1 MKLFAV
7 FAAYLTNS
15 FLSFRNLRSVIYK
28 LILST
33 LTFFPFIWYNLPQF
47 NYKIKIGTS
56 WKLISFRFIY
66 EKCLLFK
73 KNWYYKLLQMSHRLI
88 QLEFWDVNQS
98 KCIRLSLDFVSCAMV
113 TITSTCIKMTKNILI
128 QLSSFYFQH
137 YFSCQY
143 NQWEILRHFL
153 CFALKNHYKLH
164 FIKLFFWQL
173 NHAICQV
180 ACRHRNSS

>member
-73 KNWYYKLLQMSHRLI
+73 KTDIISYCKWATELI

-113 TITSTCIKMTKNILI
+113 TITSTCIKMTKNILT

>member
-1 MKLFAV
+1 MKNACCLKK
-7 FAAYLTNS
+7 TD
-15 FLSFRNLRSVIYK
+15 I
-28 LILST
+28 
-33 LTFFPFIWYNLPQF
+33 
-47 NYKIKIGTS
+47 
-56 WKLISFRFIY
+56 ISY
-66 EKCLLFK
+66 CK
-73 KNWYYKLLQMSHRLI
+73 WATDLI

-113 TITSTCIKMTKNILI
+113 TITSTCIKMTKNILT

-164 FIKLFFWQL
+164 FIKLFFGSSIMLSVRSLAVIETLLKLYKIDLFCL
-173 NHAICQV
+173 NLWRDWI
-180 ACRHRNSS
+180 

>member
-33 LTFFPFIWYNLPQF
+33 LTFFPFIWYNLPQL
-47 NYKIKIGTS
+47 IKIGTL

-73 KNWYYKLLQMSHRLI
+73 KTDIISYCKWATELI

-180 ACRHRNSS
+180 ACRHKNSS